1 MTVFVY
7 DNTKIDEFVTEDNG
21 DVTVGHGTI
30 VDYGNINQTAII
42 ERDANYFNVD
52 DWGQIRY
59 VADIVP
65 FGPINVVDGRDEFG
79 RSRSQW
85 IPENAN
91 TVLFDVNDSAL
102 TSPVKIWIGTGT
114 IQEIGSGLERVVI
127 PDLGA
132 AGPVIFIPSGTA
144 SESISKANYDGSGV
158 IAKSGLSATDLDQVY
173 PYEAS
178 GTLTISGGTTTP
190 YHEAY
195 LPTIKNAAKVKGGNR
210 RGYEV
215 ERVIFDYRQTD
226 DPFEKED
233 NGTITVREG
242 ASFDNLDVT
251 FDEIITDP
259 LAKERSF
266 SDEDQVE
273 FENYGNIVDAVTS
286 AVDYGV
292 LEQKVQG
299 GIFFDEYQATSVGAQ
314 ERRPFFYTGSG
325 SIFKLAEAEEA
336 TTPHYTG
343 SGTATF
349 SGTNWFSQA
358 PQSTVFGVGD
368 TITASG
374 SADEAFVPAT
384 IDNTVLFGISG
395 SAHESRVKESEASTS
410 LIRLTGSVSDISL
423 VFGGGDKSNTIL
435 FGVSGGATKVSTAK
449 ADGNINLFDIT
460 GGMTQGVPVFTPSWF
475 SPMGDQITEEIDWGL
490 ITATPTQL
498 SEDWG
503 PIVTNDETIPKE
515 AENWGY
521 LLPDF
526 NWMQL
531 GGQHYPNLDSLSEGD
546 TSLSVQTLGFT
557 GIATFLLSEKLDVAS
572 AIHYES
578 SGITGIA
585 TYKAGINIFGY
596 NWFSQ
601 APQHTVFGE
610 EGQLTISDTGNES
623 ITPAPEIG
631 SGSLFSVGGSAE
643 STTKAYLQGAYK
655 YINGV
660 AYVTQS
666 PAPKGS
672 GIATFSQG
680 REVGQTYHRIIT
692 HPEDYFTGTIFI
704 NGGVGEGAT
713 LTVWYN
719 ESSIKYGREND
730 DWGSITG
737 QPAYSIDLTVT
748 GSPLGGIG
756 YIESFDDGNFR
767 FDQDLNFQ
775 NNGLLFDQ
783 DSGDISILP
792 TFDKTD
798 VYNVNFSTNNASRDW
813 GKVGENT
820 IGGPSYDRF
829 LYPYHS
835 GFINQTGI
843 DQGFEDYGWTN
854 VAQVPEQTI
863 FPYGTFNTPEPVP
876 SSKTM
881 WIPLWNGG
889 GTINILGSADER
901 VAVASSTTSLF
912 DFVSG
917 AQESYIAQTPENTVL
932 FDVSGIT
939 TYSRT
944 KDFVGSGSIAL
955 TQTQAV
961 GFTTYRRIIVPPAS
975 GITTISGASVEK
987 WSGDPPEGTYLHTF
1001 SGTSWENLSFAAQST
1016 KAVMRLQGEL
1026 NHPQIDFTPHYGID
1040 RNIGLETGFTLQPGG
1055 GEDRITGIV
1064 TTRFLPEY
1072 PGGQT
1077 LLDGK
1082 GGNTHEVIKIDGRS
1096 ISRTNAPISTHGVI
1110 YILGIGTAGN
1120 GVGGPEEKG
1129 DLDGV
1134 EFGATWRFTPA
1145 TEYGIGSFMFD
1156 FTGTAPS
1163 REINVYGYYGDDK
1176 DPGTSGGYTI
1186 RQEGGIY
1193 TLEKIT
1199 KIYETVS
1206 DGTGAYTYEGGAT
1219 DEAATFSEVG
1229 GGSLFAIGGISEN
1242 TTAAELVAGTSI
1254 FNGTAEES
1262 VTTVPPD
1269 DNLGIGTAVL
1279 TLSGTG
1285 FAQRRFEYDGSGTF
1299 TLSNNINIVTG
1310 IRLTAT
1316 GSGTLFGFGSAAEA
1330 IPFQGFASSV
1340 LVDIDGEADTRY
1352 FQVFQDFVPSGTITI
1367 SGELT
1372 HPDIDYTPSERGGG
1386 FSTFFGSA
1394 ETATTPREVGVGT
1407 VTLSGTAI
1415 PRFTADST
1423 DGTILYDLKGASAIT
1438 KLHWLYS
1445 PTASGITTISGVGI
1459 TKPIQN
1465 FGYYGDDKDPGTSG
1479 GFTFSNTPLVHP
1491 FVDYTPSIGIGKAV
1505 LYNMSGGS
1513 TERRAWAPIYGEG
1526 RFKGLAS
1533 SKESYQRATFVGI
1546 GQISVTGLSPTEYLV
1561 FEEARTYLVI
1571 I

>member
-1 MTVFVY
+1 LTVFVY
-7 DNTKIDEFVTEDNG
+7 DNTKIDEFVTDDAG
-21 DVTVGHGTI
+21 SLTVGHGTI
-30 VDYGNINQTAII
+30 VDYGDINQTAII

-65 FGPINVVDGRDEFG
+65 FGPIKVIEGRDEFG
-79 RSRSQW
+79 RSRAQW

-102 TSPVKIWIGTGT
+102 TNPVRPWVGSGT
-114 IQEIGSGLERVVI
+114 IQEIGHGLERIVI

-132 AGPVIFIPSGTA
+132 AGPVIFIPSGTGNEA
-144 SESISKANYDGSGV
+144 LSRATYTGSGTV
-158 IAKSGLSATDLDQVY
+158 AQLSQTATTDLDQVY

-178 GTLTISGGTTTP
+178 GTLTIGGGTSTP

-195 LPTIKNAAKVKGGNR
+195 LPTIKNAAKIKGGNR

-215 ERVIFDYRQTD
+215 ERAIFNYSQTD

-233 NGTITVREG
+233 RGTVTIREG
-242 ASFDNLDVT
+242 ASFDNSGVT
-251 FDEIITDP
+251 FDEVITDP

-266 SDEDQVE
+266 SDEDQVDYAD
-273 FENYGNIVDAVTS
+273 YGNIVDTVTS
-286 AVDYGV
+286 SVDYGV

-325 SIFKLAEAEEA
+325 SIFKLAEAEET
-336 TTPHYTG
+336 TTPHYSG

-384 IDNTVLFGISG
+384 VDNAVLYDISG
-395 SAHESRVKESEASTS
+395 SAHESRVKESTASTA
-410 LIRLTGSVSDISL
+410 LVRLTGSVSDISL
-423 VFGGGDKSNTIL
+423 VFGGGDKSNTLL

-460 GGMTQGVPVFTPSWF
+460 AGMTQAIPVFTPSWF
-475 SPMGDQITEEIDWGL
+475 SPMGDQVTEEIDWGL
-490 ITATPTQL
+490 ITATPTQTA
-498 SEDWG
+498 EDWG
-503 PIVTNDETIPKE
+503 PIITNDETIPKE

-557 GIATFLLSEKLDVAS
+557 GIATFLLSEKLDVAA

-610 EGQLTISDTGNES
+610 EGQVTISSTGNES
-623 ITPAPEIG
+623 ITPAAEIG
-631 SGSLFSVGGSAE
+631 SGSLFAVGGSAE
-643 STTKAYLQGAYK
+643 SSTKAYLQGAYK

-680 REVGQTYHRIIT
+680 RELGQTYHRIIT
-692 HPEDYFTGTIFI
+692 HAEDYFTGTISI
-704 NGGVGEGAT
+704 NGGVGEGAS

-719 ESSIKYGREND
+719 ESSIRYGREND

-756 YIESFDDGNFR
+756 YIESFDDGNFK

-829 LYPYHS
+829 EYPYHS

-854 VAQVPEQTI
+854 VAQIPEQTV

-889 GTINILGSADER
+889 GTINILGSGDER

-917 AQESYIAQTPENTVL
+917 AQERLIAQTPENTVL
-932 FDVSGIT
+932 FDIYDTANESV
-939 TYSRT
+939 T
-944 KDFVGSGSIAL
+944 KDFIGSGSIAL
-955 TQTQAV
+955 SQIQTV

-975 GITTISGASVEK
+975 GITTISGSGIEK

-1001 SGTSWENLSFAAQST
+1001 GGTSWENLSFAAQST
-1016 KAVMRLQGEL
+1016 KAVMRIQGEL
-1026 NHPQIDFTPHYGID
+1026 NHPAIDYTPHYGID
-1040 RNIGLETGFTLQPGG
+1040 RNIGLETGFTFQSGG
-1055 GEDRITGIV
+1055 GEDRVTGIV

-1077 LLDGK
+1077 LLDGNN
-1082 GGNTHEVIKIDGRS
+1082 GNTSEVIKIDGRS

-1120 GVGGPEEKG
+1120 GVGGPDEQG

-1145 TEYGIGSFMFD
+1145 TEYGMGSIMFD

-1163 REINVYGYYGDDK
+1163 REINVFGYYGDDR

-1186 RQEGGIY
+1186 RQEGGILTIESITIPEIGSGTY
-1193 TLEKIT
+1193 TFSGG
-1199 KIYETVS
+1199 VS
-1206 DGTGAYTYEGGAT
+1206 DLASSVTEI
-1219 DEAATFSEVG
+1219 G

-1242 TTAAELVAGTSI
+1242 TAAAELVAGTSI

-1262 VTTVPPD
+1262 FTIAPPD

-1299 TLSNNINIVTG
+1299 TLSNNINVVTG

-1330 IPFQGFASSV
+1330 IPFQGFASSL

-1505 LYNMSGGS
+1505 LYNISGGS
-1513 TERRAWAPIYGEG
+1513 SERRAWAPIYGEG

-1533 SKESYQRATFVGI
+1533 SKESYIRATFVGI
-1546 GQISVTGLSPTEYLV
+1546 GQISVTGVSPTEYLV

>member
-132 AGPVIFIPSGTA
+132 AGPVIFIPSGTGN
-144 SESISKANYDGSGV
+144 ESISKANYDGSGV
-158 IAKSGLSATDLDQVY
+158 IAKSGLSVTDLDQVY

-384 IDNTVLFGISG
+384 VDNTVLFGISG

-475 SPMGDQITEEIDWGL
+475 SPMGDQVTEEIDWGL

-531 GGQHYPNLDSLSEGD
+531 GGQHYPNLDSFSTGESSWTRQ
-546 TSLSVQTLGFT
+546 TSALT
-557 GIATFLLSEKLDVAS
+557 GIATFMLSEDPDIAFALG
-572 AIHYES
+572 YES
-578 SGITGIA
+578 SGKSGIA
-585 TYKAGINIFGY
+585 THNAGIFISGEL
-596 NWFSQ
+596 WLSQ

-610 EGQLTISDTGNES
+610 EGKFTFSSTGNES
-623 ITPAPEIG
+623 ITPWIPEG
-631 SGSLFSVGGSAE
+631 SGSLFAIGGHAE
-643 STTKAYLQGAYK
+643 SVTKAYLQGDYSYLGGTA
-655 YINGV
+655 GQV
-660 AYVTQS
+660 FS
-666 PAPKGS
+666 PH
-672 GIATFSQG
+672 IDNTVEITLRTG
-680 REVGQTYHRIIT
+680 REPGQTYARVVDT
-692 HPEDYFTGTIFI
+692 PELAFGGDI
-704 NGGVGEGAT
+704 NVRGGAIKVT
-713 LTVWYN
+713 NTDSYN
-719 ESSIKYGREND
+719 ESSIFYGEEDEN
-730 DWGSITG
+730 WGILDSDPSYG
-737 QPAYSIDLTVT
+737 FGLNE
-748 GSPLGGIG
+748 LGTASGT
-756 YIESFDDGNFR
+756 ETFDDESDTY
-767 FDQDLNFQ
+767 DQDITFS
-775 NNGLLFDQ
+775 NGGLTYDQ
-783 DSGDISILP
+783 GSGGNLILP
-792 TFDKTD
+792 SFDKTD
-798 VYNVNFSTNNASRDW
+798 QYDINFADTVVSQDW
-813 GKVGENT
+813 GVLG
-820 IGGPSYDRF
+820 ISSAGGPAYDQH
-829 LYPYHS
+829 LYPYNT
-835 GFINQTGI
+835 GFVSQEINNGYH
-843 DQGFEDYGWTN
+843 DYGWVNEDIPIETRYPFGSLL
-854 VAQVPEQTI
+854 APQPQ
-863 FPYGTFNTPEPVP
+863 PRA
-876 SSKTM
+876 KTM
-881 WIPLWNGG
+881 WIPKWNGS
-889 GTINILGSADER
+889 GTLVVSGVGDER
-901 VAVASSTTSLF
+901 VAVASSTTTLF
-912 DFVSG
+912 DFVGTTSP
-917 AQESYIAQTPENTVL
+917 ERYIAQTPENTVL
-932 FDVSGIT
+932 YDTSGT
-939 TYSRT
+939 LKESLT

-961 GFTTYRRIIVPPAS
+961 GFTTYRRVIFPPAS
-975 GITTISGASVEK
+975 GQYTLSGTVTEK
-987 WSGDPPEGTYLHTF
+987 WSGDPPEGTYLHIFGGAYTDLKL
-1001 SGTSWENLSFAAQST
+1001 TYATQST
-1016 KAVMRLQGEL
+1016 KAVMRLSGEL
-1026 NHPQIDFTPHYGID
+1026 NHPDIDYTPHYGID
-1040 RNIGLETGFTLQPGG
+1040 RNIGIETGLTLLPGG
-1055 GEDRITGIV
+1055 GTDRITGI
-1064 TTRFLPEY
+1064 TTAVYVPKY
-1072 PGGQT
+1072 PGGQS

-1082 GGNTHEVIKIDGRS
+1082 GGKTHEVITIDGRS

-1145 TEYGIGSFMFD
+1145 TEYGIGSIMFD
-1156 FTGTAPS
+1156 FTGGAES

-1176 DPGTSGGYTI
+1176 DPGASGQITI

-1199 KIYETVS
+1199 KIYETVA

-1219 DEAATFSEVG
+1219 GEARTFSEVG
-1229 GGSLFAIGGISEN
+1229 SGSLYSIGGASEN
-1242 TTAAELVAGTSI
+1242 AAAAELVAGTSI

-1262 VTTVPPD
+1262 FTARDMVPWYQAP
-1269 DNLGIGTAVL
+1269 TVL
-1279 TLSGTG
+1279 TLSGTAK
-1285 FAQRRFEYDGSGTF
+1285 AQRRFEPVGSGTL
-1299 TLSNNINIVTG
+1299 TLSNNIDPVTG

-1316 GSGTLFGFGSAAEA
+1316 GSGSLFGFGSGAEA
-1330 IPFQGFASSV
+1330 IPFQGFASSL
-1340 LVDIDGEADTRY
+1340 LVDISGEADTRW
-1352 FQVFQDFVPSGTITI
+1352 FAVFQDFITSGSLTI
-1367 SGELT
+1367 SGELS
-1372 HPDIDYTPSERGGG
+1372 HPLIDFTPAETGGG

-1407 VTLSGTAI
+1407 FTASGTAI
-1415 PRFTADST
+1415 PRFASQAGE
-1423 DGTILYDLKGASAIT
+1423 GTILYDLKGASAIT

-1445 PTASGITTISGVGI
+1445 PTTSGVTTLSGLGD
-1459 TKPIQN
+1459 TREIQTY
-1465 FGYYGDDKDPGTSG
+1465 GYYGDDKDPGTSG
-1479 GFTFSNTPLVHP
+1479 TFTFSNTPLVHP
-1491 FVDYTPSIGIGKAV
+1491 FVDYTPSIGIGSAV
-1505 LYNMSGGS
+1505 LYSVYGGS
-1513 TERRAWAPIYGEG
+1513 TERRAWAPVYGTG
-1526 RFKGLAS
+1526 SFKKLAS
-1533 SKESYQRATFVGI
+1533 VKEAYGKGTYVGFGAANI
-1546 GQISVTGLSPTEYLV
+1546 LGAAPTEYLV
-1561 FEEARTYLVI
+1561 FEEGRTYLVI